1 MAEPN
6 KREKYAYLDQLSTQ
20 RLRELLR
27 ADLESDGTEDNSEV
41 IFHILEVMERRER
54 EDPTGQLADV
64 HQAREEFDA
73 YYNIPEGD
81 GLALYPTHT
90 ETDETSDPIEREGP
104 AVGSR
109 PHRPRRAVRVCITVA
124 ATIALLFTLL
134 VGAQASGIDVFG
146 ILANWTDSV
155 FSFGPI
161 PTDSSSQAEPDGLET
176 VTQVSSRT
184 EIPEEYQELYAA
196 LQERGVSDVT
206 VPTDIPDGFQIEN
219 SELHTLLDVQ
229 VIYFT
234 ALYGNGLDYI
244 TFDFVWKDNTPSLL
258 FEKDEKNVELYTYKG
273 IEYYIF
279 TNNSQNVATWYA
291 NECEY
296 SLSTTLSVENLK
308 EIINSVMNFGSD
320 LY

>member
-109 PHRPRRAVRVCITVA
+109 SHRPRRAVRVCITVA

-196 LQERGVSDVT
+196 LQERGVSFLT
-206 VPTDIPDGFQIEN
+206 IPTYIPHEFQVEDTKFQTLIE
-219 SELHTLLDVQ
+219 SQ
-229 VIYFT
+229 VVYFSIY
-234 ALYGNGLDYI
+234 YSDGLDYVA
-244 TFDFVWKDNTPSLL
+244 FDFIWNDVPSLL
-258 FEKDEKNVELYTYKG
+258 FEKDSTSVEIYSHDG
-273 IEYYIF
+273 IDYYILE
-279 TNNSQNVATWYA
+279 NNSQSIAAWYVGA
-291 NECEY
+291 HEY
-296 SLSTTLSVENLK
+296 ALSTSLSSQDLE
-308 EIINSVMNFGSD
+308 EIIDSISRVYLEVS
-320 LY
+320 

>member
-81 GLALYPTHT
+81 DLALYRTHT

-109 PHRPRRAVRVCITVA
+109 SHRPRRAVRVCITVA

-161 PTDSSSQAEPDGLET
+161 PTDPSSQAEPDGLET

-184 EIPEEYQELYAA
+184 EIPEEYQEFYAA
-196 LQERGVSDVT
+196 LQERGVSDVA
-206 VPTDIPDGFQIEN
+206 VPTYIPDGFQVGSSEFRPLAN
-219 SELHTLLDVQ
+219 S
-229 VIYFT
+229 IYCSIYYNRGT
-234 ALYGNGLDYI
+234 DYI
-244 TFDFVWKDNTPSLL
+244 AFDFIWDDAVSGLL
-258 FEKDEKNVELYTYKG
+258 FEKDENDVELYSRNG
-273 IEYYIF
+273 IDYYLF
-279 TNNSQNVATWYA
+279 SNNSQAVAAWYIGD
-291 NECEY
+291 CEY
-296 SLSTTLSVENLK
+296 SLSTTLTFQDLK
-308 EIINSVMNFGSD
+308 EIIDSVSK
-320 LY
+320 L

>member
-184 EIPEEYQELYAA
+184 EIPEEYQEFYAA
-196 LQERGVSDVT
+196 LQERGVSFLT
-206 VPTDIPDGFQIEN
+206 IPTYIPHEFQVEDTKFQTLIE
-219 SELHTLLDVQ
+219 SQ
-229 VIYFT
+229 VVYFSIY
-234 ALYGNGLDYI
+234 YSDGLDYVA
-244 TFDFVWKDNTPSLL
+244 FDFIWNDVPSLL
-258 FEKDEKNVELYTYKG
+258 FEKDSTSVEIYSHDG
-273 IEYYIF
+273 IDYYILE
-279 TNNSQNVATWYA
+279 NNSQSIAAWYVGA
-291 NECEY
+291 HEY
-296 SLSTTLSVENLK
+296 ALSTSLSSQDLE
-308 EIINSVMNFGSD
+308 EIIDSISRVYLEVS
-320 LY
+320 

>member
-81 GLALYPTHT
+81 DLALYPTHT

-109 PHRPRRAVRVCITVA
+109 SHRPRRAVRVCITVA
-124 ATIALLFTLL
+124 ATIALLLRFWSERRRPGSMCLGSWPIGPT
-134 VGAQASGIDVFG
+134 ASSA
-146 ILANWTDSV
+146 L
-155 FSFGPI
+155 GPSPLI
-161 PTDSSSQAEPDGLET
+161 HLPRR
-176 VTQVSSRT
+176 SRM
-184 EIPEEYQELYAA
+184 
-196 LQERGVSDVT
+196 V
-206 VPTDIPDGFQIEN
+206 
-219 SELHTLLDVQ
+219 
-229 VIYFT
+229 
-234 ALYGNGLDYI
+234 
-244 TFDFVWKDNTPSLL
+244 
-258 FEKDEKNVELYTYKG
+258 
-273 IEYYIF
+273 
-279 TNNSQNVATWYA
+279 
-291 NECEY
+291 
-296 SLSTTLSVENLK
+296 
-308 EIINSVMNFGSD
+308 
-320 LY
+320 

>member
-161 PTDSSSQAEPDGLET
+161 PSDSSSQAEPDGLET

-184 EIPEEYQELYAA
+184 EIPEEYQELYAE
-196 LQERGVSDVT
+196 LQQLGVSHLT
-206 VPTDIPDGFQIEN
+206 VPTQVPDGFQIEH
-219 SELHTLLDVQ
+219 SELHTLLDIQ
-229 VIYFT
+229 VVYFT
-234 ALYGNGLDYI
+234 TSYSNDSDYI
-244 TFDFVWKDNTPSLL
+244 TFDLIWDNAVSSSL
-258 FEKDEKNVELYTYKG
+258 FEKDKNDIELYSCNGTD
-273 IEYYIF
+273 YYLF
-279 TNNSQNVATWYA
+279 SNNSQSVAAWYID
-291 NECEY
+291 NCDY
-296 SLSTTLSVENLK
+296 SLSTTLSFRELK
-308 EIINSVMNFGSD
+308 EIINSVSEF
-320 LY
+320 

>member
-90 ETDETSDPIEREGP
+90 ETDETSDPIEQEGP

-161 PTDSSSQAEPDGLET
+161 PTDPSSQAEPDGLET

-196 LQERGVSDVT
+196 LQERGVST
-206 VPTDIPDGFQIEN
+206 LTIPTYIPDGFQAEGT
-219 SELHTLLDVQ
+219 EFLTAPGVQ
-229 VIYFT
+229 SVYFSIY
-234 ALYGNGLDYI
+234 YDNGSDFLS
-244 TFDFVWKDNTPSLL
+244 FDLSWNTNISNTL
-258 FEKDEKNVELYTYKG
+258 FEKDGENVENYSCNG
-273 IEYYIF
+273 IDYYIF
-279 TNNSQNVATWYA
+279 TNNNQIVAAWYMSD
-291 NECEY
+291 CEY
-296 SLSTTLSVENLK
+296 SLSTTLSFQDLK
-308 EIINSVMNFGSD
+308 QIINSISEF
-320 LY
+320 

>member
-109 PHRPRRAVRVCITVA
+109 SHRPRRAVRVCITVA

-161 PTDSSSQAEPDGLET
+161 PTDPSSQAEPDGLET

-206 VPTDIPDGFQIEN
+206 IPTCIPNGFQVEN
-219 SELHTLLDVQ
+219 SKLQ
-229 VIYFT
+229 VIPEAQLIFCTISYSD
-234 ALYGNGLDYI
+234 GSNSI
-244 TFDFVWKDNTPSLL
+244 SFDFIWNDDTSGTL
-258 FEKDEKNVELYTYKG
+258 FEKDNEKVEVYSFDG
-273 IEYYIF
+273 VDYYIF
-279 TNNSQNVATWYA
+279 TNNTQTVAAW
-291 NECEY
+291 NISNCEY
-296 SLSTTLSVENLK
+296 SLSTALSSQELK
-308 EIINSVMNFGSD
+308 KIINSISKF
-320 LY
+320 

>member
-1 MAEPN
+1 MAGPE
-6 KREKYAYLDQLSTQ
+6 KREKYAYLDQLSTE
-20 RLRELLR
+20 RLQELLR
-27 ADLESDGTEDNSEV
+27 ADLESDSTEDHSEV

-161 PTDSSSQAEPDGLET
+161 PTDPSSQAEPDGLET

-196 LQERGVSDVT
+196 LQERGVNDFT
-206 VPTDIPDGFQIEN
+206 FPTYIPDGFILEG
-219 SELHTLLDVQ
+219 SDLHIPLEADRIDFVVWYVNGDDDITFNVLYGDKSSRVYEKDVQ
-229 VIYFT
+229 DVK
-234 ALYGNGLDYI
+234 LYKSGD
-244 TFDFVWKDNTPSLL
+244 
-258 FEKDEKNVELYTYKG
+258 

-279 TNNSQNVATWYA
+279 SNNGRNIAAWYTDKL
-291 NECEY
+291 EY
-296 SLSTTLSVENLK
+296 SLSTNITISELETVIDSMYQE
-308 EIINSVMNFGSD
+308 
-320 LY
+320 